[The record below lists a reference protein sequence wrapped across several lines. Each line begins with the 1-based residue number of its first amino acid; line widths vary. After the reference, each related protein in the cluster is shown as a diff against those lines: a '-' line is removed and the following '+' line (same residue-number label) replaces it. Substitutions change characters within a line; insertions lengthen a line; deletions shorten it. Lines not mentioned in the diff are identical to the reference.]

1 MGIQALTPAARLVV
15 LASGGGRTLEN
26 LQRRIESGTLHARIE
41 LVIVSGP
48 ELGAAGKARV
58 LDLPLLVVSK
68 ESFPDRATREHR
80 LIGAI
85 LEARP
90 DLVILAGWLQLLP
103 IPPELEGKVLNIHPA
118 LLPAFGGKGFY
129 GHFVHEA
136 VASSGTPVSGCTVH
150 FASDQY
156 DVGPVVLQTA
166 VAIPPGSD
174 PDTIADLVFQKECEA
189 YPEAVRLLLEE
200 RAVWHAGEVVWE

>member
-1 MGIQALTPAARLVV
+1 MPSRLVV

-26 LQRRIESGTLHARIE
+26 IQERIRKGELDARIE
-41 LVIVSGP
+41 LVIVSGA
-48 ELGAAGKARV
+48 ELGAAAKARA
-58 LDLPLLVVSK
+58 LDLPLLVISK
-68 ESFPDRATREHR
+68 KSYPDRASREHR
-80 LIGAI
+80 LVGAI

-90 DLVILAGWLQLLP
+90 DLVLLAGWLQLLP

-129 GHFVHEA
+129 GHRVHEA
-136 VASSGTPVSGCTVH
+136 VAASATTVSGCTVH

-156 DVGPVVLQTA
+156 DIGPVVLQTA
-166 VAIPPGSD
+166 VGIPAGSA
-174 PDTIADLVFQKECEA
+174 PDTIADLVFQRECEA

-200 RAVWHAGEVVWE
+200 RAVWHDGQITWA